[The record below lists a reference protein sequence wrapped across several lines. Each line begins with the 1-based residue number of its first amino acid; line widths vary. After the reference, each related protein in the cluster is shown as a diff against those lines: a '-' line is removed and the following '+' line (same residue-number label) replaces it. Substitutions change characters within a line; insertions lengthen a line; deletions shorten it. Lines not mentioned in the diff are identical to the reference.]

1 MSRSSLGYSDPP
13 AAACQTAA
21 TREEVPVNGRGAI
34 GAGRLALLLASLLL
48 SPPAA
53 ADLAP
58 PDYRAYHGQ
67 RAYAESLLALRT
79 GQTDTALA
87 AAARTVELLPDD
99 PDALYLLGM
108 CQLFAGRQDEA
119 RVSLERV
126 LVLRPDLV
134 EAHHDLGLIWLSI
147 GEPAAA
153 AASFQRVAELRP
165 DSWIAPYRLAQV
177 AGLLQGDLPA
187 CEGHLARAVEL
198 GYPGAASLP
207 VDPDWAKLAGDP
219 AFVAMIQ
226 RLLERGDGL
235 GKGR

>member
-1 MSRSSLGYSDPP
+1 MG
-13 AAACQTAA
+13 
-21 TREEVPVNGRGAI
+21 V
-34 GAGRLALLLASLLL
+34 GRLTLLLATVALAG
-48 SPPAA
+48 PAG

-79 GQTDTALA
+79 GRTETALVA
-87 AAARTVELLPDD
+87 ASRSVALLPDD

-108 CQLFAGRQDEA
+108 CQLFAGLQDEA
-119 RVSLERV
+119 RVSLEQV

-147 GEPAAA
+147 GEAAAA

-177 AGLLQGDLPA
+177 AGLLEADLPA
-187 CEGHLARAVEL
+187 CEGHLARAMEL
-198 GYPGAASLP
+198 GYPGVASLP
-207 VDPDWAKLAGDP
+207 VDPDWGKLAGDP

-226 RLLERGDGL
+226 RLLERQGQGA
-235 GKGR
+235 GM

>member
-1 MSRSSLGYSDPP
+1 
-13 AAACQTAA
+13 
-21 TREEVPVNGRGAI
+21 
-34 GAGRLALLLASLLL
+34 LALLLATLGL
-48 SPPAA
+48 SSPAG

-79 GQTDTALA
+79 GRTEAALVA
-87 AAARTVELLPDD
+87 AGRSVELLSDD

-108 CQLFAGRQDEA
+108 CQLFAGLQDEA
-119 RVSLERV
+119 RASLEQV

-147 GEPAAA
+147 GEPTAA

-165 DSWIAPYRLAQV
+165 ESWIAPYRLAQV
-177 AGLLQGDLPA
+177 AGLLEGDLPA
-187 CEGHLARAVEL
+187 CELHLARAMEL
-198 GYPGAASLP
+198 GHPGVASLP

-226 RLLERGDGL
+226 RILEGEGQGRGP
-235 GKGR
+235 GK